1 LISNLKLRPRTIN
14 LIEESI
20 DEKLQTQLKKV
31 ELRRRKWNGTTA
43 IRTA

>member
-20 DEKLQTQLKKV
+20 DEKLQTHLKKV

-43 IRTA
+43 IKTA